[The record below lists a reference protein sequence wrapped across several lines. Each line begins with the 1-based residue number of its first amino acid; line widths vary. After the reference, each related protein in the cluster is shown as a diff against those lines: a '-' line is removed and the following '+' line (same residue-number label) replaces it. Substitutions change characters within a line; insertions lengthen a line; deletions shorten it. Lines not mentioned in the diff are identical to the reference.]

1 VHFAWLSLHFFLRL
15 SAPGAAVSLMFV
27 AWPKVVENP
36 RWGSDKL
43 RLHWAGMFEGA
54 DRLCFF
60 FPLFSPLVR
69 PVG

>member
-1 VHFAWLSLHFFLRL
+1 
-15 SAPGAAVSLMFV
+15 MFV